1 LVRIDEQRLIDL
13 PISALTLQNA
23 SEKPGKHRLF
33 RTFRLTK
40 AIGWSNTNMRTST
53 PRSQAGKALRLAAVV
68 AASAAFLLAGCGDKK
83 ETKGATQ
90 TAVKVN
96 KEEIT
101 VHQINF
107 VLQQQRGLKPE
118 QAEAASKQIL
128 ERLIDQELALQKATE
143 LKLDRDPRVMQQLE
157 AAKREIVSRAYLEK
171 AGEAASKPTADEI
184 AKYYE
189 ANPALFKD
197 RRVYSLQEI
206 AIEAK
211 PEQVAQLRTQLANA
225 KNVTEFVEYLK
236 ANDFRF
242 SGNQAVR
249 AAEQL
254 PLASLGTFAAMKD
267 GQALLNAT
275 ATGAQVIVLA
285 GSRSQPVTL
294 EQATPAIE
302 QFLLN
307 ERKRDILA
315 KDMKAMRDAAKI
327 EYLGK
332 YAEAAASAPAAG
344 GAPAAAAPATAPAPA
359 ASGGLDAS
367 SISKGMGL
375 K

>member
-1 LVRIDEQRLIDL
+1 MQRLNQR
-13 PISALTLQNA
+13 SRAA
-23 SEKPGKHRLF
+23 ERL
-33 RTFRLTK
+33 R
-40 AIGWSNTNMRTST
+40 M
-53 PRSQAGKALRLAAVV
+53 AAVMTV
-68 AASAAFLLAGCGDKK
+68 VGAALLLGACGDKK
-83 ETKGATQ
+83 KDKVASQ

-101 VHQINF
+101 VHQINY

-128 ERLIDQELALQKATE
+128 ERLIDQELALQKASD

-157 AAKREIVSRAYLEK
+157 AAKREIVARAYLDK
-171 AGEAASKPTADEI
+171 VGEAASKPTAEEI

-189 ANPALFKD
+189 SNPALFKD
-197 RRVYSLQEI
+197 RRIYSLQEI
-206 AIEAK
+206 TIEAK
-211 PEQVAQLRTQLANA
+211 PEQVAQLRAQLGGA
-225 KNVTEFVEYLK
+225 KSITEFIDYLK

-242 SGNQAVR
+242 AGNQAVR
-249 AAEQL
+249 SAEQL
-254 PLASLGTFAAMKD
+254 PLASLGNFAAMKD
-267 GQALLNAT
+267 GQAMLNAT
-275 ATGAQVIVLA
+275 PTGAQVIVLA
-285 GSRSQPVTL
+285 SSRSQPVTL

-307 ERKRDILA
+307 ERKREIIA
-315 KDMKAMRDAAKI
+315 KDVKALRDAAKI
-327 EYLGK
+327 EYVGK
-332 YAEAAASAPAAG
+332 YAESAPAAG
-344 GAPAAAAPATAPAPA
+344 AAAAPAQA